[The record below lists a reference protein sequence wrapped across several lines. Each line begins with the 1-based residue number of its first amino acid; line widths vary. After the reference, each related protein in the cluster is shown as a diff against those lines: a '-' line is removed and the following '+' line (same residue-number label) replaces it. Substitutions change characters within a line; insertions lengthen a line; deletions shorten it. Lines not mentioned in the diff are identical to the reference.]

1 MKTDKTDILFKQ
13 MYKEI
18 DRIELE
24 YRERIAQIVND
35 KNINDDDKK
44 TRIWLLNHQKESSI
58 QQQKMLHT
66 QKVIEKGY
74 NKTTQDIS
82 MLLDLEPGFCTRHI
96 KEYIDFVKIPAGTS
110 DLFKDYSVFNAIEQ
124 VELSKKKLLFN
135 TNSLD
140 NLIKHNLYEVDKFIS
155 LKINNISDLIED
167 KEDIYLCE
175 ILAEEFINKI
185 TKENEYRKSITDEQL
200 NDIKNNK
207 TTLLRQ
213 DSLKELVS
221 QLLLRDK
228 LKTIRRKINT
238 DFIDKESPKK
248 KFQEDLLDAYASK
261 IEEMNNLKAVLQDL
275 SLLKLG
281 NMTHQTQITRK
292 AKTLQHTRYHLVL
305 TGRKQP
311 INLYGIASADIKITE
326 INELDKDPSSI
337 SVTVSVHSLYNNI
350 EEDIYKYIE
359 KNKKKEKKNKNS

>member
-13 MYKEI
+13 MHKEI
-18 DRIELE
+18 DIIELE
-24 YRERIAQIVND
+24 YRKKIADIVND

-44 TRIWLLNHQKESSI
+44 VIFWLLDIEKESSI
-58 QQQKMLHT
+58 QRQKIFHT
-66 QKVIEKGY
+66 QKVIDKGY

-82 MLLDLEPGFCTRHI
+82 MILDLEPNFCTRHI

-110 DLFKDYSVFNAIEQ
+110 NLFKDYGAFNAIEQ

-135 TNSLD
+135 TNSLYKLMK
-140 NLIKHNLYEVDKFIS
+140 NNLYEVDKFIS
-155 LKINNISDLIED
+155 LKIDNISTLIED
-167 KEDIYLCE
+167 KDDIYLCE
-175 ILAEEFINKI
+175 SLADEFINKI
-185 TKENEYRKSITDEQL
+185 TKENEYRKSITEEQL

-207 TTLLRQ
+207 VTLLRQ
-213 DSLKELVS
+213 DSLKQLVS

-228 LKTIRRKINT
+228 LKAIRRKINT
-238 DFIDKESPKK
+238 DFIDEESPEKK
-248 KFQEDLLDAYASK
+248 LQEDLLDAYALK

-305 TGRKQP
+305 PGRKQP
-311 INLYGIASADIKITE
+311 VNLYAISNGDIEITE
-326 INELDKDPSSI
+326 INELERDSSSI
-337 SVTVSVHSLYNNI
+337 RVTVSVHSLYDNI
-350 EEDIYKYIE
+350 EKDIYKYIE
-359 KNKKKEKKNKNS
+359 KNIKKAKKNKNI

>member
-1 MKTDKTDILFKQ
+1 M
-13 MYKEI
+13 
-18 DRIELE
+18 
-24 YRERIAQIVND
+24 
-35 KNINDDDKK
+35 
-44 TRIWLLNHQKESSI
+44 
-58 QQQKMLHT
+58 
-66 QKVIEKGY
+66 
-74 NKTTQDIS
+74 
-82 MLLDLEPGFCTRHI
+82 
-96 KEYIDFVKIPAGTS
+96 
-110 DLFKDYSVFNAIEQ
+110 
-124 VELSKKKLLFN
+124 
-135 TNSLD
+135 
-140 NLIKHNLYEVDKFIS
+140 
-155 LKINNISDLIED
+155 
-167 KEDIYLCE
+167 
-175 ILAEEFINKI
+175 
-185 TKENEYRKSITDEQL
+185 
-200 NDIKNNK
+200 
-207 TTLLRQ
+207 
-213 DSLKELVS
+213 
-221 QLLLRDK
+221 LLRDK

-326 INELDKDPSSI
+326 INELDRDPSSI

-359 KNKKKEKKNKNS
+359 KNIKKAKKNKNS